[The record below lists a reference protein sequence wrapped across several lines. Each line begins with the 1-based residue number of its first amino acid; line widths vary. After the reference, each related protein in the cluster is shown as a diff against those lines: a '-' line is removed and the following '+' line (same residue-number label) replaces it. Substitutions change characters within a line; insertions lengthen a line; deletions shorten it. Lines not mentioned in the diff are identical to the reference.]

1 MINNSMKKTGKDVPV
16 IEVSDPPTN
25 QEMIAATAQIVGVE
39 ATEYAEQMQALQQM
53 GILTDEI
60 ISHMS
65 GEMDTPMAAE
75 AVMIVANLYQYM
87 AE

>member
-1 MINNSMKKTGKDVPV
+1 
-16 IEVSDPPTN
+16 
-25 QEMIAATAQIVGVE
+25 
-39 ATEYAEQMQALQQM
+39 MQALQQM

-65 GEMDTPMAAE
+65 GELDTPMAAE